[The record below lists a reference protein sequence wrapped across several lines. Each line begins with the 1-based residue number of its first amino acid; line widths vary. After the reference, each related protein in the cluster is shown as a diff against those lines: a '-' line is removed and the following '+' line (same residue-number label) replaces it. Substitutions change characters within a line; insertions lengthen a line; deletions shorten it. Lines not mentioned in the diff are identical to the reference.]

1 LSAAPSIKRS
11 LSKTISAPAEKVF
24 DSWLIPAV
32 VGRWMLGPAVQTE
45 TVVELNNNVR
55 PRGDFTYK
63 VKRGSKEVIL
73 KGDYRIIDRP
83 RRLEF
88 GWCETEV
95 SGSTAATNVAANAE
109 SVVQVVFETEAET
122 GTNRTKVKITLV
134 LPASLAAEADHIKGL
149 WQTRCNALA
158 ALLNK

>member
-1 LSAAPSIKRS
+1 MSAAPSIKRS
-11 LSKTISAPAEKVF
+11 LSKTINAPAEKVF

-45 TVVELNNNVR
+45 TVVELTNNVR

-73 KGDYRIIDRP
+73 QGDYRIIDRP

-88 GWCETEV
+88 GWCETDG
-95 SGSTAATNVAANAE
+95 SGASAAANVDANAE
-109 SVVQVVFETEAET
+109 SVVQVVFETETET
-122 GTNRTKVKITLV
+122 GTDRTKIKLTLV